1 MTNNLRGQTTVTI
14 GDNTF
19 DVLLNMNAF
28 RLLCQD
34 KGMELVELDD
44 FVNANPLDFVP
55 SVVFWGVMNAADFAG
70 TERPELSFN
79 RLAAVVCADMEQFT
93 ALSEAIGTS
102 LGTKVGEEG
111 SGN

>member
-14 GDNTF
+14 CESTF

-34 KGMELVELDD
+34 RNMELAELDD

-55 SVVFWGVMNAADFAG
+55 SVVYWGVMNAADFNG
-70 TERPELSFN
+70 IDRPEIPFN
-79 RLAAVVCADMEQFT
+79 RLAAVVCGDMEQFT
-93 ALSEAIGTS
+93 NLSEAIGAS
-102 LGTKVGEEG
+102 LGSKVGEEK